1 MKDNLSF
8 SKLISEAEINSRNR
22 SHLNL
27 HESFSDPIQKTLICC
42 CSNTYI
48 PPHYHK
54 FAHQS
59 ELFIRLKG
67 CFSLLIFS
75 VDGVLTRRI
84 TIDEENPLYEIK
96 PGVIHTVVAL
106 DSHNILLEIKR
117 GPYVESEA
125 KNFPD
130 WVTLENS
137 DNQLDLERLR
147 TLKVGDKLS

>member
-1 MKDNLSF
+1 MNLF
-8 SKLISEAEINSRNR
+8 LI
-22 SHLNL
+22 
-27 HESFSDPIQKTLICC
+27 PIQKTLICC

-84 TIDEENPLYEIK
+84 TIDEE
-96 PGVIHTVVAL
+96 
-106 DSHNILLEIKR
+106 ILFMHKTR
-117 GPYVESEA
+117 CYSYGGS
-125 KNFPD
+125 FRQ
-130 WVTLENS
+130 T
-137 DNQLDLERLR
+137 
-147 TLKVGDKLS
+147 